1 MLGFHI
7 SFVSYVAARSSYV
20 TYLRSVPRGSV
31 PGQVRGGRGER
42 RRGLQCGRRAERPGG
57 LVDRTGRSRLRVV
70 KKGVVVCGSMDSN
83 TPDFRTSWTWKPV
96 PDLAFELG
104 VFGARTWLDPILM
117 LVFRAGLWVSMA
129 QVF

>member
-1 MLGFHI
+1 MLHVRATSRTCARFHVARCQDKYVVGA
-7 SFVSYVAARSSYV
+7 VSGGVDSSVAA
-20 TYLRSVPRGSV
+20 
-31 PGQVRGGRGER
+31 VRNAQEGWWIEPVGG
-42 RRGLQCGRRAERPGG
+42 
-57 LVDRTGRSRLRVV
+57 RLRVV